1 MQKRVFKAHFLI
13 GTNITLFEV
22 NFGMNKNLTSRQRIS
37 ALTQLGDILKKP
49 DAELSLLINSS
60 QQHNAWFTPE
70 NTAKAIAAIAGML
83 NSKDLDSWIED
94 KDSAYTPLNI
104 GLVLA
109 GNIPLVGFHDILS
122 VLGSGNRALIK
133 LSSQDK
139 KLTPFILSKLTEI
152 EPGFEEL
159 ISYVEKLTDYDAIIA
174 TGSNNTSRY
183 FEYYFSKVPHIIRK
197 NRNSIALLTGNENSE
212 DLKALGNDIFDY
224 FGLGCRNVS
233 KIYVPK
239 GYNFNHFF
247 ESIKEFNYV
256 INHHKYNNNYDY
268 NKSIF
273 LVNMDKH
280 LDNGFL
286 LLKEDHRLA
295 SPLAVIYF
303 EEYDN
308 IQNLEQKLQTIEDQI
323 QCIISN
329 AELNIKTYDFGK
341 SQQPGLQ
348 DYADGIDIMR
358 FLRELGQ

>member
-1 MQKRVFKAHFLI
+1 
-13 GTNITLFEV
+13 
-22 NFGMNKNLTSRQRIS
+22 MNKNLTSKQRIE
-37 ALTQLGDILKKP
+37 ALVELSDILKKP

-60 QQHNAWFTPE
+60 QQYNAWFTPE
-70 NTAKAIAAIAGML
+70 NTAKAVAAIAEML
-83 NSKDLDSWIED
+83 NPKDLHAWIED
-94 KDSAYTPLNI
+94 NDSPGTPLNI

-109 GNIPLVGFHDILS
+109 GNIPLVGFHDILA

-139 KLTPFILSKLTEI
+139 KLTPYILNKLTGI
-152 EPGFEEL
+152 EKGFENL
-159 ISYVEKLTDYDAIIA
+159 ISYVEKLTDYDAVIA

-197 NRNSIALLTGNENSE
+197 NRNSLAVLTGNESIE
-212 DLKALGNDIFDY
+212 ELKALGNDIFDY

-247 ESIKEFNYV
+247 ESIKDFNYV
-256 INHHKYNNNYDY
+256 LNHHKYNNNYDY

-286 LLKEDHRLA
+286 LLKEDSRLA

-308 IQNLEQKLQTIEDQI
+308 IEELEQNLKTIEEQI
-323 QCIISN
+323 QCIISSV
-329 AELNIKTYDFGK
+329 ELNLKTYDFGK
-341 SQQPGLQ
+341 SQVPGLW
-348 DYADGIDIMR
+348 DYADGIDTMK
-358 FLRELGQ
+358 FLQGLRK

>member
-1 MQKRVFKAHFLI
+1 MI

-286 LLKEDHRLA
+286 LLKEDHRLV